1 MFAHVEVELA
11 EADELRRTVQG
22 QQTAIQAAHDRT
34 TAAEAAIREAEDEA
48 ERFKA
53 DYLSACQTIATMHE
67 AATGRTGM
75 GPLLGVVEDVASTR
89 DAFLAQ
95 QARADTLDRLC
106 REQRKRADD
115 AEEHL
120 AAYVDIFG
128 PDAVDDFHKMQHR
141 AVTAE
146 AVTAETKRLMERR
159 TTTLRERAE
168 QAERRALQLEKDARD
183 NGADAHAE
191 HQRAKAAER
200 ALQRV
205 RDADSLGAALAVV
218 AEHDGL
224 TPDAAC
230 QFAAVAEAA
239 ESPRALLDEQAR
251 AHAIELAEWKR
262 RNANQGET
270 IRDMGRANWEA
281 HERVRV
287 AEFHAADAKE
297 RARVATVAALAL
309 RAQTPD
315 AAQAAL
321 ARIRAARTWGEVWT
335 PLGMYYGMTPEQA
348 GTEARNRRT
357 EAERTAEQRIEAYR
371 GEVESAD
378 EHTVRAMAARDRYRA
393 AWRSARR
400 RAHAHAAEEQ
410 RVRGWLEHWADR
422 ARTAEGDLATIRNR
436 DQLAAAL
443 LTIRDRAFRYRAAW
457 HSARR
462 GRAAAEAAL
471 AAELP
476 DVIAGQQA
484 RAADEARA
492 QLARP

>member
-1 MFAHVEVELA
+1 MAERKRRAAERDTRRESLLVLLSRARRGVPLTPAEAGLMFAHVEVELA

-22 QQTAIQAAHDRT
+22 QQTAIQAAHNRT
-34 TAAEAAIREAEDEA
+34 AAAEAAIRE
-48 ERFKA
+48 
-53 DYLSACQTIATMHE
+53 M
-67 AATGRTGM
+67 
-75 GPLLGVVEDVASTR
+75 
-89 DAFLAQ
+89 
-95 QARADTLDRLC
+95 
-106 REQRKRADD
+106 EQRALD
-115 AEEHL
+115 AEEQL
-120 AAYVDIFG
+120 TAY
-128 PDAVDDFHKMQHR
+128 R
-141 AVTAE
+141 AVLGPRPLDRIRKAE
-146 AVTAETKRLMERR
+146 Q
-159 TTTLRERAE
+159 RAE

-205 RDADSLGAALAVV
+205 RDADTLGAALAVV

-224 TPDAAC
+224 TPDAAR

-239 ESPRALLDEQAR
+239 ESPRAQLDEQAR

-270 IRDMGRANWEA
+270 IRDMARANWEA
-281 HERVRV
+281 NAR
-287 AEFHAADAKE
+287 AHAAEE
-297 RARVATVAALAL
+297 RAEAA
-309 RAQTPD
+309 
-315 AAQAAL
+315 
-321 ARIRAARTWGEVWT
+321 ARIGVRHMAT
-335 PLGMYYGMTPEQA
+335 
-348 GTEARNRRT
+348 
-357 EAERTAEQRIEAYR
+357 AERYE
-371 GEVESAD
+371 
-378 EHTVRAMAARDRYRA
+378 A

-400 RAHAHAAEEQ
+400 RARAHAAEEQ

-484 RAADEARA
+484 RAADPDRA